1 MLPISST
8 VQDANSSLMIV
19 NYCVVPHGHNFLAF
33 LSGAEATY
41 QLLHAYL
48 SRANNLLE
56 LYLTSPANFYFLW
69 LYFLVESIDLE
80 ISKHGLGL
88 RFSIS
93 SIKTNVQLL
102 QQPFSN

>member
-8 VQDANSSLMIV
+8 IRDANSSLVIE
-19 NYCVVPHGHNFLAF
+19 NYYVVPHGLNFLAF

-56 LYLTSPANFYFLW
+56 LYLTWPADSYFLW
-69 LYFLVESIDLE
+69 QYFLVESIGSE

-93 SIKTNVQLL
+93 SIKMNVQL
-102 QQPFSN
+102 